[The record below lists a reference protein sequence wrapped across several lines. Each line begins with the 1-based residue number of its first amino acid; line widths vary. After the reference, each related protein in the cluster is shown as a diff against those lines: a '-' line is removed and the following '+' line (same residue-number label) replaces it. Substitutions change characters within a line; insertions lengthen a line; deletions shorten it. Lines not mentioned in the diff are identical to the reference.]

1 MVRDKCPVCL
11 SSKLEIRADYR
22 SEHSMLRYLKRA
34 ECTNCGLFFANP
46 MPNQK
51 DIDDYNSTYFVTAHD
66 GQPQCKVSNAFFSG
80 IAKLRVAHL
89 RKYLDLNNIP
99 VNSILECGPGFG
111 FFASA
116 WLDSNP
122 NTSYYAIE
130 TDESCHAS
138 LRVMG
143 VTVIE
148 QHSTNTNDGLDSVV
162 MSHVLEHVAEPSEF
176 ILASCVDLKKGGAL
190 FIEVPCNDWKHK
202 IIDEPHLLFFDKKPM
217 YTLLSSLG
225 FVNIQISYHGTSI
238 TELQSE
244 NRLARLW
251 MKIRS
256 KLLSKGLIMPFGW
269 RRQGMETLNIPF
281 ERAAV
286 APFNAHKE
294 SSVPAWWLRVVATK
308 S

>member
-1 MVRDKCPVCL
+1 MIGKCPVCKGSEL
-11 SSKLEIRADYR
+11 DIRGEYRAD
-22 SEHSMLRYLKRA
+22 HGMLKGLKRV
-34 ECTNCGLFFANP
+34 ECRSCGMFFANP

-51 DIDDYNSTYFVTAHD
+51 DIDEYNSTYFVTAHD
-66 GQPQCKVSNAFFSG
+66 GRPQCKVANAFFSG

-89 RKYLDLNNIP
+89 RKYLDFNNIP
-99 VNSILECGPGFG
+99 VKSILECGPGFG
-111 FFASA
+111 FFAQS
-116 WLDSNP
+116 WLDSSP
-122 NTSYYAIE
+122 SSSYYAIE
-130 TDESCHAS
+130 TDESCHAP
-138 LRVMG
+138 LRAIG
-143 VTVIE
+143 VNVIE
-148 QHSTNTNDGLDSVV
+148 QHSALSNVELDSVV

-176 ILASCVDLKKGGAL
+176 ISASCVNLKKGGAL

-202 IIDEPHLLFFDKKPM
+202 IMDEPHLLFFDKKPM
-217 YTLLSSLG
+217 HALLSSLG

-238 TELQSE
+238 TDLQAE
-244 NRLARLW
+244 NRLEHLW

-269 RRQGMETLNIPF
+269 RRKGMEALKVPF

-294 SSVPAWWLRVVATK
+294 SSLPAWWLRAVATK